1 MIKRPDADIII
12 DNTNDLNDDMV
23 KALYETL
30 EELNPYALDIS
41 NVYNNPNTNTQIEM
55 VKIYAEALYF
65 GIQKALNSAAVI
77 TKLRE
82 KSEQLNVSTTFDEV
96 KFYKKLIREYF
107 SNYTIFKQSKGLNQ
121 AIRYAYNIIATSGLQ
136 PDLDPYTT
144 NDGFR
149 IEWGTEENPDQPFTI
164 KVEGLLDPI
173 LYEGSVKQIAH
184 PVGFAYVYTVTK
196 YLEFTEY
203 IDDWFTYKVNE
214 IKISTTVEY
223 SFDEYDYSDRTVV
236 DIQTAKDVQ
245 NRERITIVFDNNE
258 MIVKDFNRKIYFYNA
273 DGSIQKEFPEGYILD
288 LDYNIEFEFR
298 LKDEFEELN
307 SEGVYWDYVWDNI
320 TELDLRK
327 NYVIGDRNLI
337 IGKFPVQPSLYT
349 GLDLKKIGDKD
360 LIIGKFPIQQN
371 LSDIKIKIGNID
383 YAHPYKFPDEEH
395 EYYPPEM
402 EDFITKAIN
411 KNMIDWMKDDFE
423 TRQYSDFTEIVV
435 NEVATIGQPTIGRFV
450 IAPSLDKAT
459 IGKNIKVGEFIFDGV
474 GEETLV
480 NGTLLLDY
488 FRMDKETNHPNFEET
503 FEMVKEGQFSI
514 LKGEELFDEYVSQL
528 NDTIDYE
535 NKDWNPE
542 QIKDLIVP
550 EKIGKHLTIGNS
562 FIISNADGSNPDDNA
577 KKIGKDLIIGNFAIS
592 PKPNNIGVEIDAFYI
607 ERYGEYKD
615 EYEEYPYEVNDT
627 FEIEKEIN
635 ETILNDE
642 TFDTGKVITIG
653 ETEISEFVF
662 GSEGDLPKEYLRTEN
677 VMSEHFDKVFE
688 FKYIEDETEIEKESS
703 EAIFGEVVDN
713 MQEQGSVESN
723 PSFEET
729 FEMSNDEF
737 EISIIKYVAEFKE
750 TLPNSED
757 LLDVWNR

>member
-149 IEWGTEENPDQPFTI
+149 IEWGTEENPEQPFTI

-273 DGSIQKEFPEGYILD
+273 DGSIQKEFPAGYILD

-337 IGKFPVQPSLYT
+337 IGKFPVQTGLYT
-349 GLDLKKIGDKD
+349 
-360 LIIGKFPIQQN
+360 
-371 LSDIKIKIGNID
+371 DIKIKIGNID

-435 NEVATIGQPTIGRFV
+435 NEIATIGQPTIGRFV

-592 PKPNNIGVEIDAFYI
+592 SKPNNIGVEIDAFYI

-688 FKYIEDETEIEKESS
+688 FNYIEDETEIEKESS
-703 EAIFGEVVDN
+703 EAIFGELVDN

-757 LLDVWNR
+757 LLDVWKDYQPNY

>member
-149 IEWGTEENPDQPFTI
+149 IEWGTEENPEQPFTI

-337 IGKFPVQPSLYT
+337 IGKFPVQTGLYT
-349 GLDLKKIGDKD
+349 DT
-360 LIIGKFPIQQN
+360 
-371 LSDIKIKIGNID
+371 KIKIGNID

-592 PKPNNIGVEIDAFYI
+592 SKPNNIGVEIDAFYI

-615 EYEEYPYEVNDT
+615 EYEEYFYEVNDT

-713 MQEQGSVESN
+713 MKEQGSVESN

>member
-96 KFYKKLIREYF
+96 KFYKRLIREYF

-121 AIRYAYNIIATSGLQ
+121 AIRYAYNIMATSGLQ

-149 IEWGTEENPDQPFTI
+149 IEWGTEENPEQPFTI

-337 IGKFPVQPSLYT
+337 IGKFPVQTGLYT
-349 GLDLKKIGDKD
+349 DT
-360 LIIGKFPIQQN
+360 
-371 LSDIKIKIGNID
+371 KIKIGNID

-411 KNMIDWMKDDFE
+411 KNMIDWIKDDFE

-592 PKPNNIGVEIDAFYI
+592 SKPNNIGVEIDAFYI

-615 EYEEYPYEVNDT
+615 EYEEYFYEVNDT

-662 GSEGDLPKEYLRTEN
+662 GSKGDLPKEYLRTEN

-703 EAIFGEVVDN
+703 EAIFGELVDN

>member
-96 KFYKKLIREYF
+96 KFYKRLIREYF

-121 AIRYAYNIIATSGLQ
+121 AIRYAYNIMATSGLQ

-149 IEWGTEENPDQPFTI
+149 IEWGTEENPEQPFTI

-337 IGKFPVQPSLYT
+337 IGKFPVQTGLYT
-349 GLDLKKIGDKD
+349 DT
-360 LIIGKFPIQQN
+360 
-371 LSDIKIKIGNID
+371 KIKIGNID

-577 KKIGKDLIIGNFAIS
+577 KRIGKDLIIGNFTIS

-615 EYEEYPYEVNDT
+615 EYEEYFYEVNDT

-703 EAIFGEVVDN
+703 EAIFGELVDN
-713 MQEQGSVESN
+713 MKEQGSVESN

-757 LLDVWNR
+757 LLNIWKD

>member
-1 MIKRPDADIII
+1 M
-12 DNTNDLNDDMV
+12 
-23 KALYETL
+23 
-30 EELNPYALDIS
+30 
-41 NVYNNPNTNTQIEM
+41 
-55 VKIYAEALYF
+55 
-65 GIQKALNSAAVI
+65 
-77 TKLRE
+77 
-82 KSEQLNVSTTFDEV
+82 
-96 KFYKKLIREYF
+96 
-107 SNYTIFKQSKGLNQ
+107 
-121 AIRYAYNIIATSGLQ
+121 
-136 PDLDPYTT
+136 
-144 NDGFR
+144 
-149 IEWGTEENPDQPFTI
+149 
-164 KVEGLLDPI
+164 LDPI

-245 NRERITIVFDNNE
+245 NRERIIIVFDNNE

-337 IGKFPVQPSLYT
+337 IGKFPVQPS
-349 GLDLKKIGDKD
+349 
-360 LIIGKFPIQQN
+360 

-703 EAIFGEVVDN
+703 EAIFGELVDN

-757 LLDVWNR
+757 LLDVWKD

>member
-96 KFYKKLIREYF
+96 KFYKRLIKEYF

-121 AIRYAYNIIATSGLQ
+121 AIRYAYNIMATSGLQ
-136 PDLDPYTT
+136 PDLDPYAT

-149 IEWGTEENPDQPFTI
+149 IEWGTEENPEQPFTI

-203 IDDWFTYKVNE
+203 IDDWFKNNK

-360 LIIGKFPIQQN
+360 LIIGKFPIQQS

-488 FRMDKETNHPNFEET
+488 FRMDKETNHPKFEET

-535 NKDWNPE
+535 NKDWNPK

-562 FIISNADGSNPDDNA
+562 FIISNADGSESDDNV
-577 KKIGKDLIIGNFAIS
+577 KRIGKDLIIGNFTIS

-615 EYEEYPYEVNDT
+615 EYEEYFYEVNDT

-653 ETEISEFVF
+653 EPKINEFVF
-662 GSEGDLPKEYLRTEN
+662 GSEGDLPKESFRTEN

-703 EAIFGEVVDN
+703 ETIFGEVVDN

-723 PSFEET
+723 PRFEET

-737 EISIIKYVAEFKE
+737 TISITKYVAEFKE
-750 TLPNSED
+750 TMPNSED

>member
-96 KFYKKLIREYF
+96 KFYKRLIREYF

-121 AIRYAYNIIATSGLQ
+121 AIRYAYNIMATSGLQ
-136 PDLDPYTT
+136 PDLDPYAT

-149 IEWGTEENPDQPFTI
+149 IEWGTEENPEQPFTI

-307 SEGVYWDYVWDNI
+307 SEGVYWDYVWNNI

-337 IGKFPVQPSLYT
+337 IGKFPVQTGLYT
-349 GLDLKKIGDKD
+349 DT
-360 LIIGKFPIQQN
+360 
-371 LSDIKIKIGNID
+371 KIKIGNID

-435 NEVATIGQPTIGRFV
+435 NEIATIGQPTIGRFV

-592 PKPNNIGVEIDAFYI
+592 SKPNNIGVEIDAFYI

-615 EYEEYPYEVNDT
+615 EYEEYFYEVNDT

-662 GSEGDLPKEYLRTEN
+662 GSKGDLPKEYLRTEN

-703 EAIFGEVVDN
+703 EAIFGELVDN

>member
-121 AIRYAYNIIATSGLQ
+121 AIRYAYNIMATSGLQ

-149 IEWGTEENPDQPFTI
+149 IEWGTEENPEQPFTI

-273 DGSIQKEFPEGYILD
+273 DGSIQKEFPAGYILD

-349 GLDLKKIGDKD
+349 GLALKKIGDKD

-528 NDTIDYE
+528 NNTIDYE

-562 FIISNADGSNPDDNA
+562 FIISNADGSE
-577 KKIGKDLIIGNFAIS
+577 S
-592 PKPNNIGVEIDAFYI
+592 NNIGVEIDAFYI

-615 EYEEYPYEVNDT
+615 EYEEYFYEVNDT

-677 VMSEHFDKVFE
+677 AMSEHFDKVFE
-688 FKYIEDETEIEKESS
+688 FNYIEDETEIEKESS
-703 EAIFGEVVDN
+703 EAIFGELVDN

-737 EISIIKYVAEFKE
+737 EIRIIKYVAEFKE

>member
-96 KFYKKLIREYF
+96 KFYKRLIREYF

-149 IEWGTEENPDQPFTI
+149 IEWGTEENPEQPFTI

-337 IGKFPVQPSLYT
+337 IGKFPVQTGLYT
-349 GLDLKKIGDKD
+349 DT
-360 LIIGKFPIQQN
+360 
-371 LSDIKIKIGNID
+371 KIKIGNID

-577 KKIGKDLIIGNFAIS
+577 KRIGKDLIIGNFAIS

-615 EYEEYPYEVNDT
+615 EYKEYPYEVNDT

-688 FKYIEDETEIEKESS
+688 FNYIEDETEIEKESS
-703 EAIFGEVVDN
+703 EAIFGELVDN

-757 LLDVWNR
+757 LLNIWKD

>member
-96 KFYKKLIREYF
+96 KFYKRLIREYF

-121 AIRYAYNIIATSGLQ
+121 AIRYAYNIMATSGLQ
-136 PDLDPYTT
+136 PDLDPYAT

-164 KVEGLLDPI
+164 KIEGLLDPI

-273 DGSIQKEFPEGYILD
+273 DGSIQKEFPAGYILD

-337 IGKFPVQPSLYT
+337 IGKFPVQTGLYT
-349 GLDLKKIGDKD
+349 DT
-360 LIIGKFPIQQN
+360 
-371 LSDIKIKIGNID
+371 KIKIGNID

-592 PKPNNIGVEIDAFYI
+592 SKPNNIGVEIDAFYI

-615 EYEEYPYEVNDT
+615 EYEEYFYEVNDT

-703 EAIFGEVVDN
+703 ESIFGEVVDN

-737 EISIIKYVAEFKE
+737 EISITKYVAEFKE

-757 LLDVWNR
+757 LLNIWKD

>member
-96 KFYKKLIREYF
+96 KFYKRLIREYF

-121 AIRYAYNIIATSGLQ
+121 AIRYAYNIMATSGLQ

-149 IEWGTEENPDQPFTI
+149 IEWGTEENPEQPFTI

-337 IGKFPVQPSLYT
+337 IGKFPVQT
-349 GLDLKKIGDKD
+349 GLYRDT
-360 LIIGKFPIQQN
+360 
-371 LSDIKIKIGNID
+371 KIKIGNID

-535 NKDWNPE
+535 NKDWNPK

-592 PKPNNIGVEIDAFYI
+592 SKPNNIGVEIDAFYI

-615 EYEEYPYEVNDT
+615 EYEEYFYEVNDT

-688 FKYIEDETEIEKESS
+688 FNYIEDETEIEKESS
-703 EAIFGEVVDN
+703 EAIFGELVDN

>member
-136 PDLDPYTT
+136 PDLDPDAT
-144 NDGFR
+144 NYGFR
-149 IEWGTEENPDQPFTI
+149 IEWGTEENPEQPFTI

-273 DGSIQKEFPEGYILD
+273 DGSIQKEFPAGYILD

-307 SEGVYWDYVWDNI
+307 SEGVYWDYVWNNI

-360 LIIGKFPIQQN
+360 LIIGKFPIQQS
-371 LSDIKIKIGNID
+371 LSDTKIKIGNID

-562 FIISNADGSNPDDNA
+562 FIISSADGSA
-577 KKIGKDLIIGNFAIS
+577 S
-592 PKPNNIGVEIDAFYI
+592 NNIGVEIDAFYI

-615 EYEEYPYEVNDT
+615 EYEEYFYEVNDT

-703 EAIFGEVVDN
+703 EAIFGELVDN

-737 EISIIKYVAEFKE
+737 EISITKYVAEFKE

-757 LLDVWNR
+757 LLDVWKD

>member
-96 KFYKKLIREYF
+96 KFYKRLIREYF

-349 GLDLKKIGDKD
+349 GIDLKKIGDKD
-360 LIIGKFPIQQN
+360 LIIGKFPIQQS

-562 FIISNADGSNPDDNA
+562 FIISSADGSE
-577 KKIGKDLIIGNFAIS
+577 S
-592 PKPNNIGVEIDAFYI
+592 NNIGVEIDAFYI

-615 EYEEYPYEVNDT
+615 EYEEYFYEVNDT

-688 FKYIEDETEIEKESS
+688 LKYIEDETEIEKESS
-703 EAIFGEVVDN
+703 EAIFGELVDN

>member
-96 KFYKKLIREYF
+96 KFYKRLIREYF

-203 IDDWFTYKVNE
+203 IDDWFTYKVNQ

-337 IGKFPVQPSLYT
+337 IGKFPVQTGLYT
-349 GLDLKKIGDKD
+349 DT
-360 LIIGKFPIQQN
+360 
-371 LSDIKIKIGNID
+371 KIKIGNID

-562 FIISNADGSNPDDNA
+562 FIISNADGSASDDNA
-577 KKIGKDLIIGNFAIS
+577 KRIGKDLIIGNFVIS

-615 EYEEYPYEVNDT
+615 EYEEYFYEVNDT

-677 VMSEHFDKVFE
+677 AMSEHFDKVFE

-703 EAIFGEVVDN
+703 EAIFGELVDN

>member
-96 KFYKKLIREYF
+96 KFYKRLIREYF

-121 AIRYAYNIIATSGLQ
+121 AIRYAYNIMATSGLQ

-149 IEWGTEENPDQPFTI
+149 IEWGTEENPEQPFTI

-337 IGKFPVQPSLYT
+337 IGKFPVQTGLYT
-349 GLDLKKIGDKD
+349 DT
-360 LIIGKFPIQQN
+360 
-371 LSDIKIKIGNID
+371 KIKIGNID

-550 EKIGKHLTIGNS
+550 EKIGNHLTIGNS

-592 PKPNNIGVEIDAFYI
+592 SKPNNIGVEIDAFYI

-615 EYEEYPYEVNDT
+615 EYEEYFYEVNDT

-662 GSEGDLPKEYLRTEN
+662 GSKGDLPKEYLRTEN

-703 EAIFGEVVDN
+703 EAIFGELVDN

>member
-121 AIRYAYNIIATSGLQ
+121 AIRYAYNIMATSGLQ

-149 IEWGTEENPDQPFTI
+149 IEWGTEENPEQPFTI

-349 GLDLKKIGDKD
+349 DT
-360 LIIGKFPIQQN
+360 
-371 LSDIKIKIGNID
+371 KIKIGNID

-402 EDFITKAIN
+402 EYFITKAIN

-592 PKPNNIGVEIDAFYI
+592 SKPNNIGVEIDAFYI

-615 EYEEYPYEVNDT
+615 EYKEYPYEVNDT

-713 MQEQGSVESN
+713 MKEQGSVESN

>member
-96 KFYKKLIREYF
+96 KFYKRLIREYF

-121 AIRYAYNIIATSGLQ
+121 AIRYAYNIMATSGLQ

-149 IEWGTEENPDQPFTI
+149 IEWGTEENPEQPFTI

-337 IGKFPVQPSLYT
+337 IGKFPVQTGLYT
-349 GLDLKKIGDKD
+349 DT
-360 LIIGKFPIQQN
+360 
-371 LSDIKIKIGNID
+371 KIKIGNID

-435 NEVATIGQPTIGRFV
+435 NEIATIGQHTIGRFV

-562 FIISNADGSNPDDNA
+562 FIISNADGSESDDNV
-577 KKIGKDLIIGNFAIS
+577 KKIGKDLIIGNFVIS

-615 EYEEYPYEVNDT
+615 EYEEYFYEVNDT

-703 EAIFGEVVDN
+703 EAIFGELVDN

>member
-1 MIKRPDADIII
+1 MITRPDAEIII

-273 DGSIQKEFPEGYILD
+273 DGSIQKEFPAGYILD

-307 SEGVYWDYVWDNI
+307 SEGVYWDYVWNNI

-337 IGKFPVQPSLYT
+337 IGKFPVQTGLYT
-349 GLDLKKIGDKD
+349 DT
-360 LIIGKFPIQQN
+360 
-371 LSDIKIKIGNID
+371 KIKIGNID

-562 FIISNADGSNPDDNA
+562 FIISNADGSE
-577 KKIGKDLIIGNFAIS
+577 S
-592 PKPNNIGVEIDAFYI
+592 NNIGVEIDAFYI

-615 EYEEYPYEVNDT
+615 EYEEYFYEVNDT

-703 EAIFGEVVDN
+703 EAIFGELVDN

>member
-96 KFYKKLIREYF
+96 KFYKRLIREYF

-149 IEWGTEENPDQPFTI
+149 IEWGTEENPEQPFTI

-349 GLDLKKIGDKD
+349 GIDLKKIGDKD

-562 FIISNADGSNPDDNA
+562 FIISSADGSE
-577 KKIGKDLIIGNFAIS
+577 S
-592 PKPNNIGVEIDAFYI
+592 NNIGVEIDAFYI

-615 EYEEYPYEVNDT
+615 EYEEYFYEVNDT

-688 FKYIEDETEIEKESS
+688 FNYIEDETEIEKESS
-703 EAIFGEVVDN
+703 EAIFGELVDN

>member
-96 KFYKKLIREYF
+96 KFYKRLIREYF

-149 IEWGTEENPDQPFTI
+149 IEWGTEENPEQPFTI

-349 GLDLKKIGDKD
+349 GIDLKKIGDKD
-360 LIIGKFPIQQN
+360 LIIGKFPIQQS

-562 FIISNADGSNPDDNA
+562 FIISSADGSE
-577 KKIGKDLIIGNFAIS
+577 S
-592 PKPNNIGVEIDAFYI
+592 NNIGVEIDAFYI

-615 EYEEYPYEVNDT
+615 EYEEYFYEVNDT

-703 EAIFGEVVDN
+703 EAIFGELVDN

>member
-149 IEWGTEENPDQPFTI
+149 IEWGTEENPEQPFTI

-349 GLDLKKIGDKD
+349 DT
-360 LIIGKFPIQQN
+360 
-371 LSDIKIKIGNID
+371 KIKIGNID

-592 PKPNNIGVEIDAFYI
+592 SKPNNIGVEIDAFYI

-615 EYEEYPYEVNDT
+615 EYEEYFYEVNDT

-703 EAIFGEVVDN
+703 EAIFGELVDN

>member
-149 IEWGTEENPDQPFTI
+149 IEWGTEENPEQPFTI

-245 NRERITIVFDNNE
+245 NRERIIIVFDNNE

-337 IGKFPVQPSLYT
+337 IGKFPVQPS
-349 GLDLKKIGDKD
+349 
-360 LIIGKFPIQQN
+360 

-577 KKIGKDLIIGNFAIS
+577 KKIGKDLIIGNFTIS

-615 EYEEYPYEVNDT
+615 EYKEYPYEVNDT

-703 EAIFGEVVDN
+703 EAIFGELVDN

>member
-96 KFYKKLIREYF
+96 KFYKRLIREYF

-121 AIRYAYNIIATSGLQ
+121 AIRYAYNIMATSGLQ

-273 DGSIQKEFPEGYILD
+273 DGSIQKEFPAGYILD

-307 SEGVYWDYVWDNI
+307 SEGVYWDYVWNNI

-337 IGKFPVQPSLYT
+337 IGKFPVQTGLYT
-349 GLDLKKIGDKD
+349 DT
-360 LIIGKFPIQQN
+360 
-371 LSDIKIKIGNID
+371 KIKIGNID

-435 NEVATIGQPTIGRFV
+435 NEIATIGQPTIGRFV

-535 NKDWNPE
+535 NKDWNPK

-562 FIISNADGSNPDDNA
+562 FIISNADGSESDDNV
-577 KKIGKDLIIGNFAIS
+577 KRIGKDLIIGNFVIS

-607 ERYGEYKD
+607 EKYGEYKD
-615 EYEEYPYEVNDT
+615 EYEEYFYEVNDT

-662 GSEGDLPKEYLRTEN
+662 GSKGDLPKEYLRTEN

-703 EAIFGEVVDN
+703 EAIFGELVDN

>member
-121 AIRYAYNIIATSGLQ
+121 AIRYAYNIIATAGLQ

-203 IDDWFTYKVNE
+203 IDDWFTYKVNQ

-307 SEGVYWDYVWDNI
+307 SEGVYWDYVWNNI

-337 IGKFPVQPSLYT
+337 IGKFPVQTGLYT
-349 GLDLKKIGDKD
+349 DT
-360 LIIGKFPIQQN
+360 
-371 LSDIKIKIGNID
+371 KIKIGNID

-615 EYEEYPYEVNDT
+615 EYEEYFYEVNDT

>member
-149 IEWGTEENPDQPFTI
+149 IEWGTEENPEQPFTI

-245 NRERITIVFDNNE
+245 NRERIIIVFDNNE

-337 IGKFPVQPSLYT
+337 IGKFPVQPS
-349 GLDLKKIGDKD
+349 
-360 LIIGKFPIQQN
+360 

-577 KKIGKDLIIGNFAIS
+577 KKIGKDLIIGNFTIS

-615 EYEEYPYEVNDT
+615 EYEEYFYEVNDT
-627 FEIEKEIN
+627 FDIEKEIN

-703 EAIFGEVVDN
+703 EAIFGELVDN

>member
-96 KFYKKLIREYF
+96 KFYKRLIREYF

-337 IGKFPVQPSLYT
+337 IGKFPVQTGLYT
-349 GLDLKKIGDKD
+349 DT
-360 LIIGKFPIQQN
+360 
-371 LSDIKIKIGNID
+371 KIKIGNID

-514 LKGEELFDEYVSQL
+514 LKGEELFDEYVSQI

-535 NKDWNPE
+535 NKDCNPE

-562 FIISNADGSNPDDNA
+562 FIISNADGSESDDNV
-577 KKIGKDLIIGNFAIS
+577 KKIGKDLIIGNFVIS

-615 EYEEYPYEVNDT
+615 EYKEYPYEVNDT

-703 EAIFGEVVDN
+703 EAIFGELVDN

>member
-96 KFYKKLIREYF
+96 KFYKRLIREYF

-121 AIRYAYNIIATSGLQ
+121 AIRYAYNIMATSGLQ

-149 IEWGTEENPDQPFTI
+149 IEWGTEENPEQPFTI

-273 DGSIQKEFPEGYILD
+273 DGSIQKEFPAGYILD

-337 IGKFPVQPSLYT
+337 IGKFPVQTGLYT
-349 GLDLKKIGDKD
+349 DT
-360 LIIGKFPIQQN
+360 
-371 LSDIKIKIGNID
+371 KIKIGNID

-592 PKPNNIGVEIDAFYI
+592 SKPNNIGVEIDAFYI

-615 EYEEYPYEVNDT
+615 EYEEYFYEVNDT

-703 EAIFGEVVDN
+703 ESIFGEVVDN

-737 EISIIKYVAEFKE
+737 EISITKYVAEFKE

-757 LLDVWNR
+757 LLNIWKD

>member
-96 KFYKKLIREYF
+96 KFYKRLIREYF

-121 AIRYAYNIIATSGLQ
+121 AIRYAYNIMATSGLQ

-273 DGSIQKEFPEGYILD
+273 DGSIQKEFPAGYILD

-307 SEGVYWDYVWDNI
+307 SEGVYWDYVWNNI

-337 IGKFPVQPSLYT
+337 IGKFPVQTGLYT
-349 GLDLKKIGDKD
+349 DT
-360 LIIGKFPIQQN
+360 
-371 LSDIKIKIGNID
+371 KIKIGNID

-411 KNMIDWMKDDFE
+411 KNMIDWIKDDFE

-435 NEVATIGQPTIGRFV
+435 NEIATIGQPTIGRFV

-535 NKDWNPE
+535 NKDWNPK

-562 FIISNADGSNPDDNA
+562 FIISNADGSESDDNV
-577 KKIGKDLIIGNFAIS
+577 KRIGKDLIIGNFVIS

-607 ERYGEYKD
+607 EKYGEYKD
-615 EYEEYPYEVNDT
+615 EYEEYFYEVNDT

-662 GSEGDLPKEYLRTEN
+662 GSKGDLPKEYLRTEN

-703 EAIFGEVVDN
+703 EAIFGELVDN

>member
-1 MIKRPDADIII
+1 
-12 DNTNDLNDDMV
+12 
-23 KALYETL
+23 
-30 EELNPYALDIS
+30 
-41 NVYNNPNTNTQIEM
+41 
-55 VKIYAEALYF
+55 
-65 GIQKALNSAAVI
+65 
-77 TKLRE
+77 
-82 KSEQLNVSTTFDEV
+82 
-96 KFYKKLIREYF
+96 
-107 SNYTIFKQSKGLNQ
+107 
-121 AIRYAYNIIATSGLQ
+121 
-136 PDLDPYTT
+136 
-144 NDGFR
+144 
-149 IEWGTEENPDQPFTI
+149 
-164 KVEGLLDPI
+164 
-173 LYEGSVKQIAH
+173 
-184 PVGFAYVYTVTK
+184 
-196 YLEFTEY
+196 
-203 IDDWFTYKVNE
+203 
-214 IKISTTVEY
+214 
-223 SFDEYDYSDRTVV
+223 
-236 DIQTAKDVQ
+236 
-245 NRERITIVFDNNE
+245 
-258 MIVKDFNRKIYFYNA
+258 
-273 DGSIQKEFPEGYILD
+273 
-288 LDYNIEFEFR
+288 
-298 LKDEFEELN
+298 
-307 SEGVYWDYVWDNI
+307 
-320 TELDLRK
+320 
-327 NYVIGDRNLI
+327 
-337 IGKFPVQPSLYT
+337 
-349 GLDLKKIGDKD
+349 
-360 LIIGKFPIQQN
+360 
-371 LSDIKIKIGNID
+371 
-383 YAHPYKFPDEEH
+383 
-395 EYYPPEM
+395 M

>member
-136 PDLDPYTT
+136 PDLDPYAT

-149 IEWGTEENPDQPFTI
+149 IEWGTEENPEQPFTI

-288 LDYNIEFEFR
+288 VDYNIEFEFR

-337 IGKFPVQPSLYT
+337 IGKFP
-349 GLDLKKIGDKD
+349 
-360 LIIGKFPIQQN
+360 IQQS
-371 LSDIKIKIGNID
+371 LSGIKIKIGNID

-562 FIISNADGSNPDDNA
+562 FIISNADGSE
-577 KKIGKDLIIGNFAIS
+577 S
-592 PKPNNIGVEIDAFYI
+592 NNIGVEIDAFYI

-615 EYEEYPYEVNDT
+615 EYEEYFYEVNDT

>member
-121 AIRYAYNIIATSGLQ
+121 AIRYAYNIMATSGLQ

-149 IEWGTEENPDQPFTI
+149 IEWGTEENPEQPFTI

-337 IGKFPVQPSLYT
+337 IGKFPVQTGLYT
-349 GLDLKKIGDKD
+349 DT
-360 LIIGKFPIQQN
+360 
-371 LSDIKIKIGNID
+371 KIKIGNID

-577 KKIGKDLIIGNFAIS
+577 KRIGKDLIIGNFAIS

-615 EYEEYPYEVNDT
+615 EYEEYFYEVNDT

-703 EAIFGEVVDN
+703 ESIFGEVVDN

-757 LLDVWNR
+757 LLDVWKD